1 MQSERVRDRATPF
14 SASCEALAEVL
25 PGVVDGTTTLDRAD
39 RRHVERCLRCQAEL
53 AQYRKLLRA
62 MRGLRAATVPEPT
75 GLVTD
80 IIAHLEAAGERRA
93 VRAALTGRK
102 VAYLGGIAVAA
113 TAAGAGAA
121 IVLVSRGRKGR
132 LPLAG

>member
-1 MQSERVRDRATPF
+1 MLSERIRDRAGATTDCD
-14 SASCEALAEVL
+14 AVGDLL
-25 PGVVDGTTTLDRAD
+25 PGVGDGSAKLDRAQ
-39 RRHVERCLRCQAEL
+39 RRHVEHCLRCQAEL

-62 MRGLRAATVPEPT
+62 MQALRSSTATVPS
-75 GLVTD
+75 GLVSD
-80 IIAHLEAAGERRA
+80 VLVRIEAVGERRA

-102 VAYLGGIAVAA
+102 VAYIGGIAAAA

-121 IVLVSRGRKGR
+121 IVLVTRGRKGR

>member
-1 MQSERVRDRATPF
+1 MLSERIRDRAPSDTC
-14 SASCEALAEVL
+14 ARLAEVL
-25 PGVVDGTTTLDRAD
+25 PGVVDGSSRLDRAD

-62 MRGLRAATVPEPT
+62 MQSLRATTTATPS
-75 GLVTD
+75 GLVTGVL
-80 IIAHLEAAGERRA
+80 ARVETAGERSA
-93 VRAALTGRK
+93 VRAALTGRRA
-102 VAYLGGIAVAA
+102 AYIGGIAAAA

-121 IVLVSRGRKGR
+121 IVIVSRGRKGR

>member
-1 MQSERVRDRATPF
+1 MRSDRVRDRATPIN
-14 SASCEALAEVL
+14 ASCEAVAELL

-62 MRGLRAATVPEPT
+62 MRGLRVATVPEPT

-80 IIAHLEAAGERRA
+80 VIAHLEAAGERSA

-102 VAYLGGIAVAA
+102 VAYLGGIAAAA

>member
-1 MQSERVRDRATPF
+1 MLSERLRDRGPMAP
-14 SASCEALAEVL
+14 SSCDAVAAVL
-25 PGVVDGTTTLDRAD
+25 PGVVDGSAKLDRAE
-39 RRHVERCLRCQAEL
+39 RRHVEQCLRCQAEL

-62 MRGLRAATVPEPT
+62 MRALRTATDIAPT

-80 IIAHLEAAGERRA
+80 VLAHIEAAGERRA
-93 VRAALTGRK
+93 VRATLNGRK
-102 VAYLGGIAVAA
+102 VAYIGGLAAAA

>member
-1 MQSERVRDRATPF
+1 MLSERIRDRVATTTT
-14 SASCEALAEVL
+14 CDELAELL
-25 PGVVDGTTTLDRAD
+25 PGVVDGTTRLDRTD

-62 MRGLRAATVPEPT
+62 MRGLRAATVPTPD
-75 GLVTD
+75 GLVTEV
-80 IIAHLEAAGERRA
+80 IAHLEAAGERRA
-93 VRAALTGRK
+93 VRATLTGRR
-102 VAYLGGIAVAA
+102 VAYIGGIAAAA

>member
-1 MQSERVRDRATPF
+1 MQCDAISE
-14 SASCEALAEVL
+14 SLA
-25 PGVVDGTTTLDRAD
+25 GVVDGDIRLDRGE

-62 MRGLRAATVPEPT
+62 MLALRSDVALAPPSLLGDVLTR
-75 GLVTD
+75 
-80 IIAHLEAAGERRA
+80 LEAAGERSA

-102 VAYLGGIAVAA
+102 VAYIGGIAAA
-113 TAAGAGAA
+113 TAAAGAGAA
-121 IVLVSRGRKGR
+121 IVLVSRGRKSR